1 MRIRPAHAAFAACVF
16 FFLAGQLFIPR
27 LGIEDDEALF
37 ASGIFGPRSDLYAI
51 TFGDRLLP
59 VMIMSYIGALKTWL
73 MRPVLNAFGAS
84 VWAIREPAMIAG
96 VASIWLTYVLVRRMA
111 GARAAVIATILLAT
125 DPLYLLT
132 TCFDWG
138 PVALQHLLVIA
149 AVYLIVR
156 FAQNESSL
164 ALAGA
169 FFLFGLALWDKA
181 VAAWMLAGLATAA
194 ILIFHRDVRR
204 LATPRRIVIATLAFA
219 AGSLPLITYN
229 IASRGGTFRG
239 NIGAEQTGI
248 AQKAAVLLETAN
260 GRGLFG
266 YLTASDQPRPAHTA
280 DGPRS
285 TLFPYAL
292 ALALLCWPLAGA
304 KPIRPAAF
312 AAVATAAA
320 WLLMALN
327 AGTGGSVHHTIL
339 LWPWPIVFVAVSF
352 AAASKRPIARHGL
365 IAVTVLLAAGNILV
379 ANTYRTEMKDRG
391 GSPSWTDAIFPL
403 ADRVKSLPVRNVYCA
418 DWGITDSLRL
428 VSRGKVPVRDIS
440 GLLKT
445 ESRDVGLM
453 TRIITDDA
461 AVFITHTSQFEF
473 FPGTAETLIKEAAQ
487 RGYRPQSLAV
497 INDSFG
503 RPMFEVLRFTTD
515 PASARS
521 ETTPTR

>member
-51 TFGDRLLP
+51 PFGDRLIP

-84 VWAIREPAMIAG
+84 VWAIREPAVIAG
-96 VASIWLTYVLVRRMA
+96 VASIWLTYLLVRRMA
-111 GARAAVIATILLAT
+111 GTRAAVIASILLAT

-156 FAQNESSL
+156 FATSGSSL

-169 FFLFGLALWDKA
+169 LFPCGLALWDKA
-181 VAAWMLAGLATAA
+181 VAAWMLAGLSAA
-194 ILIFHRDVRR
+194 ALVMFRRDVVR
-204 LATPRRIVIATLAFA
+204 LATPRRLTIATLAFA

-239 NIGAEQTGI
+239 NIGTEHTGL

-266 YLTASDQPRPAHTA
+266 YLTASDQPHAPA
-280 DGPRS
+280 GPRS

-292 ALALLCWPLAGA
+292 ALALLCLPIAGSKA
-304 KPIRPAAF
+304 VRPAAF
-312 AAVATAAA
+312 AAIATAAA

-327 AGTGGSVHHTIL
+327 AGTGGSIHHTIL
-339 LWPWPIVFVAVSF
+339 LWPWPIVFVAVSL
-352 AAASKRPIARHGL
+352 AAASQRSAARYGL
-365 IAVTVLLAAGNILV
+365 IVVTIIVSAANILV
-379 ANTYRTEMKDRG
+379 ANTYLTEMKQRG

-403 ADRVKSLPVRNVYCA
+403 SDRVKPLPMRNAYCA
-418 DWGITDSLRL
+418 DWGIADSLRL
-428 VSRGKVPVRDIS
+428 VSRGKIPVHDIS

-445 ESRDVGLM
+445 EGRDAGLM
-453 TRIITDDA
+453 TRIITEDA
-461 AVFITHTSQFEF
+461 AVFITHASQFEF
-473 FPGTAETLIKEAAQ
+473 FPGAAQTLIREAAQ
-487 RGYRPQSLAV
+487 RGYRPESLAI

-503 RPMFEVLRFTTD
+503 RPTFEVLRFTTN
-515 PASARS
+515 PTSAQP
-521 ETTPTR
+521 ETRTTR